1 MIKDTFQS
9 NLQKLVPDYSKRRFI
24 FAVSGGPDSVA
35 MLYLAKA
42 CRLDGL
48 VAHCHFHL
56 RGQESDEEAGF
67 VQSMAENLG
76 YDFFIEHFDTRSYA
90 SQNKISVQMAA
101 RDLRYGWFHALMN
114 EHKADLIMLGHNR
127 DDVAETML
135 INQLRGTGLR
145 GLTGMPEKTPSLVRP
160 MLDISRDDILALLE
174 LQQIPWRQDSSNDET
189 KYIRNKIRHDV
200 LPILDTIKSN
210 VRAVFRDNASR
221 LQRSRLALE
230 LLLDHYRRQHFDAV
244 ENGIRIPKSGE
255 ISEPALLF
263 ELIRDYGFTY
273 DAVDDLCVSST
284 GGRIESDRYVLTNE
298 RDAYVLLEKDADTD
312 GEIVSFEQKVFD
324 INQPLKLRALLENRK
339 NVKLTADENIAQI
352 DADKLHLP
360 LKLRKWQEGDRFMP
374 LGMQKF
380 QKLSDFFVNQKM
392 GYSEKQ
398 AQWLL
403 CSGQKIVWVV
413 GRRIDDRFKI
423 TDATENVCVISYRP

>member
-1 MIKDTFQS
+1 
-9 NLQKLVPDYSKRRFI
+9 
-24 FAVSGGPDSVA
+24 
-35 MLYLAKA
+35 
-42 CRLDGL
+42 
-48 VAHCHFHL
+48 
-56 RGQESDEEAGF
+56 
-67 VQSMAENLG
+67 
-76 YDFFIEHFDTRSYA
+76 
-90 SQNKISVQMAA
+90 
-101 RDLRYGWFHALMN
+101 
-114 EHKADLIMLGHNR
+114 
-127 DDVAETML
+127 
-135 INQLRGTGLR
+135 
-145 GLTGMPEKTPSLVRP
+145 
-160 MLDISRDDILALLE
+160 
-174 LQQIPWRQDSSNDET
+174 
-189 KYIRNKIRHDV
+189 
-200 LPILDTIKSN
+200 
-210 VRAVFRDNASR
+210 
-221 LQRSRLALE
+221 
-230 LLLDHYRRQHFDAV
+230 
-244 ENGIRIPKSGE
+244 
-255 ISEPALLF
+255 
-263 ELIRDYGFTY
+263 
-273 DAVDDLCVSST
+273 
-284 GGRIESDRYVLTNE
+284 VLTNE